1 MIFSSDELTEAVVTC
16 NVQFTNWVT
25 AYNRL
30 KSRKS
35 SSKMFHRS
43 LIDAWMIFSAR
54 KRISVTFPVIRDKSR
69 HLDVESICAVLYPQL
84 RQWVDE
90 KWLHH
95 ICQGCSSRLVVMDGD
110 AKAYRFL
117 KCAVFII
124 AKDSLQDSVLCRR

>member
-1 MIFSSDELTEAVVTC
+1 MISSDELTESVVTC

-35 SSKMFHRS
+35 SSKMLQRS